1 MITVIGVGHVF
12 VISEQVRAM
21 ILSRQPEVVCLELD
35 PARYSALMNRGSG
48 RNGRVP
54 VQYML
59 LAQIQKRIAGKFGTE
74 AGAEMLAAAS
84 AAREVGAKLALI
96 DMDATS
102 VFANLWRAMS
112 LREKLELFFGALVGL
127 VSSKETVEME
137 VERYEDGETEYIEK
151 LGEEFPTIKRI
162 LIDDRNRYMAARIV
176 SIAAQHENV
185 LAVVGDGHMQGLVEA
200 LGDRKV
206 ETVRLKELRGAE
218 PGPSPSG
225 GQYGFSYYLKG

>member
-12 VISEQVRAM
+12 VISEQVRTM
-21 ILSRQPEVVCLELD
+21 ILSRRPEVVCLELD

-48 RNGRVP
+48 RGGRAP
-54 VQYML
+54 IQYML
-59 LAQIQKRIAGKFGTE
+59 LAQIQRRIAGKFGTE

-102 VFANLWRAMS
+102 VFANLWKAMS
-112 LREKLELFFGALVGL
+112 IREKFEMFFGAFVGL
-127 VSSKETVEME
+127 VSSKESVEKE
-137 VERYEDGETEYIEK
+137 LGRYEDGETEYLEA
-151 LGEEFPTIKRI
+151 LGNEFPSIKRI
-162 LIDDRNRYMAARIV
+162 LIDDRNKYMADKIK

-200 LGDRKV
+200 LGDHKV
-206 ETVRLKELRGAE
+206 EMVRLKELRGAV
-218 PGPSPSG
+218 PGPSLSG
-225 GQYGFSYYLKG
+225 GQYGFSYYLKE

>member
-176 SIAAQHENV
+176 SIGAQHENV

>member
-21 ILSRQPEVVCLELD
+21 ILSRRPEVVCLELD

-48 RNGRVP
+48 RSGRVP
-54 VQYML
+54 LQYML
-59 LAQIQKRIAGKFGTE
+59 LAQIQKRIAGKFGSE

-96 DMDATS
+96 DMDAAS

-127 VSSKETVEME
+127 VSSKETVERE
-137 VERYEDGETEYIEK
+137 LERYEDGESEYLES
-151 LGEEFPTIKRI
+151 LGNEFPSIKRI

-176 SIAAQHENV
+176 SIAAQHEKV

-200 LGDRKV
+200 LGDRQV

-218 PGPSPSG
+218 PGPSTSS